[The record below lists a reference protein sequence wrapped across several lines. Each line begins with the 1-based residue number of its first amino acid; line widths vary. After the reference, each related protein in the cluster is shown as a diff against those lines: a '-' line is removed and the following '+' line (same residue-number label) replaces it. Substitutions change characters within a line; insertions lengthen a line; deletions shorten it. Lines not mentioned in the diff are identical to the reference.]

1 MKSIFEVKVMIEYM
15 RMCEEGVAQGWHER
29 NGGKPTS
36 EFPTHFMNHS
46 VRKRVTNGENRI
58 IYHAHTPNVIALTY
72 VLPLTA
78 TAFTRLLWKSA
89 TECCVVFPG
98 GGRRRALDG
107 SGGS

>member
-29 NGGKPTS
+29 NGGNLTS

-58 IYHAHTPNVIALTY
+58 ISL
-72 VLPLTA
+72 
-78 TAFTRLLWKSA
+78 
-89 TECCVVFPG
+89 
-98 GGRRRALDG
+98 
-107 SGGS
+107 